1 MTATDLAGVDGCD
14 RDVGLWEMQELT
26 LVLRD
31 RAGKCLALGGDPVA
45 ITDAIEDVLQAC
57 RSSIDALAKVAP

>member
-26 LVLRD
+26 RILGQRVRM
-31 RAGKCLALGGDPVA
+31 CWALGGNPVA
-45 ITDAIEDVLQAC
+45 ITDAIEDVIQAC
-57 RSSIDALAKVAP
+57 RSSIDALAQVAP